1 MLPRPSCPLAP
12 KSQFSIPSKL
22 NKLGRGHGG
31 DGEGLSLL
39 LYHTKPAGRAAILI
53 GKSPDSRFNPSPFLL
68 SFPHTKATWAIDDM
82 SHLEPLPNKRSPHRL
97 GEQGGRDDGRQDTV
111 CSPAWEMQGRRA
123 DTTMCHLTHMHLRN
137 GVV

>member
-1 MLPRPSCPLAP
+1 M
-12 KSQFSIPSKL
+12 
-22 NKLGRGHGG
+22 
-31 DGEGLSLL
+31 
-39 LYHTKPAGRAAILI
+39 KPAGRAAILI

-111 CSPAWEMQGRRA
+111 YAAQLGRCRA
-123 DTTMCHLTHMHLRN
+123 GTTMCHLTHTHLRN